1 MNTLPLLLFSL
12 IIGALVLPISAA
24 AAQPPDADLLNKTQN
39 LNLILPEKGTA
50 LLGTKES
57 MTEMTDWLIA
67 CSYNLIR
74 FFNDTMS
81 VLGIDNTSY
90 TQNMTK
96 TLQNGMNIPA
106 VRK

>member
-1 MNTLPLLLFSL
+1 MNILPLLLFSL

-24 AAQPPDADLLNKTQN
+24 AAQPPDEDLLNKTEN
-39 LNLILPEKGTA
+39 LNLFLPEKGTA

-57 MTEMTDWLIA
+57 MTEMTDWLTA
-67 CSYNLIR
+67 CSYTLIR

-90 TQNMTK
+90 AQNMTK

-106 VRK
+106 VRR